1 MFDLFEKFFE
11 NYLSP
16 LDKNS
21 CVYFYVI
28 SGFFLVL
35 LVVSLF
41 TNTVFLLRNLFII
54 KKTKVLT
61 FEVISGALIMSFN
74 IFLAYFVNRLLY
86 SMCVKSL

>member
-1 MFDLFEKFFE
+1 MFDLFKNFFE

-28 SGFFLVL
+28 SVFFLVL

-61 FEVISGALIMSFN
+61 FEVISGALIMLFN

-86 SMCVKSL
+86 SICIKSL